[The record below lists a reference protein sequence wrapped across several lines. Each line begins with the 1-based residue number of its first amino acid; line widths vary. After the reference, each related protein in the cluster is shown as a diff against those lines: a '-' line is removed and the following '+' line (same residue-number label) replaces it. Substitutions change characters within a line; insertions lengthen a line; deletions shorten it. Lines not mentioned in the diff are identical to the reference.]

1 MEESKMSKVDLK
13 TYFEKVGHGEY
24 QRENFDAFLS
34 KVNFAYNVPSIHIA
48 GSNGKGSTANYLAN
62 IYRAQGHKVGLFTS
76 PYLETVNEMI
86 NINGQNIT
94 DEEMIQLIEDNSK
107 LIEKYCLSPFEIQ
120 TYIALEYFQR
130 NKCDIAIIE
139 CGMGGEID
147 ATNIFTPIASVIT
160 SISLEHTAFLGRSIC
175 EIAYQKAGII
185 KKEVPVIT
193 GILEDEAINTIVE
206 VSKENNCQLSVAVEP
221 AKVVYENKG
230 FNFAYGTLS
239 DLRIN
244 SAATYSL
251 KDACIAL
258 EVVNKLNG
266 SFPVSEQS
274 IKTGLA
280 ATYMP
285 VRMEIV
291 KESPLLI
298 IDGSHNPEGISN
310 MVKSLHNVAQIR
322 PIHVLFAC
330 FRDKNIERMLAY
342 LGEYSKDI
350 VLTTFPHDRARTE
363 EEYFLYMEDYSFK
376 ENALDALN
384 EMLTSYPDDCILI
397 TGSLAFA
404 AYIKHNMK

>member
-1 MEESKMSKVDLK
+1 MGKIDLK

-24 QRENFDAFLS
+24 QRENFDSFLN
-34 KVNFAYNVPSIHIA
+34 KVNFSYSVPSIHIA

-62 IYRAQGHKVGLFTS
+62 IYRAQGYKVGLFTS
-76 PYLETVNEMI
+76 PYLEVVNEMI
-86 NINGQNIT
+86 NINGQDISDNDMVEI
-94 DEEMIQLIEDNSK
+94 IEQYSK
-107 LIEKYCLSPFEIQ
+107 FIDKYSLSPFEIQ
-120 TYIALEYFQR
+120 TFIALTYFQKQ
-130 NKCDIAIIE
+130 KCDIAIIE

-193 GILEDEAINTIVE
+193 GILEEEAINTIVE
-206 VSKENNCQLSVAVEP
+206 DSKENNCQLSVAVEP

-230 FNFAYGTLS
+230 FNFAYGTL
-239 DLRIN
+239 DGLRIN

-258 EVVNKLNG
+258 EVVNKLNDQ
-266 SFPVSEQS
+266 FKVNEQA
-274 IKTGLA
+274 IKDGLA
-280 ATYMP
+280 NTFMP

-298 IDGSHNPEGISN
+298 VDGSHNPEGIN
-310 MVKSLHNVAQIR
+310 NLVKSLQNVAQNR
-322 PIHVLFAC
+322 EIHILFAC
-330 FRDKNIERMLAY
+330 FRDKNIERMLAF

-350 VLTTFPHDRARTE
+350 TLTTFPHERARTE
-363 EEYFLYMEDYSFK
+363 EDYFLYMEDHSFK
-376 ENALDALN
+376 EDALAALN
-384 EMLTSYPDDCILI
+384 DLMTNYPNDCILV

-404 AYIKHNMK
+404 AYIKHNYK

>member
-1 MEESKMSKVDLK
+1 MGKIDLK
-13 TYFEKVGHGEY
+13 TYFNNCGHGEY
-24 QRENFDAFLS
+24 QRENFDAFLK
-34 KVNFAYNVPSIHIA
+34 KVGFEYKVPSIHIA
-48 GSNGKGSTANYLAN
+48 GSNGKGSTANYLAR
-62 IYRAQGHKVGLFTS
+62 IYRAQGYKVGLFTS
-76 PYLETVNEMI
+76 PYLVNVNEMI
-86 NINGQNIT
+86 NINGQDIS
-94 DEEMIQLIEDNSK
+94 DKGLLSAIENSAK
-107 LIEKYCLSPFEIQ
+107 LFDKFSLSPFEIQ
-120 TYIALEYFQR
+120 TYIALSYFNK

-160 SISLEHTAFLGRSIC
+160 SISLEHTAFLGRSLC

-193 GILEDEAINTIVE
+193 GMLDEEAINTIVE
-206 VSKENNCQLSVAVEP
+206 VSKENECQLSVSVEP

-230 FNFAYGTLS
+230 FNFAYGKLEG
-239 DLRIN
+239 LRIN

-258 EVVNKLNG
+258 EVVNKLQEL
-266 SFPVSEQS
+266 FPVNEQS
-274 IKTGLA
+274 IKDGLMN
-280 ATYMP
+280 TFMP

-298 IDGSHNPEGISN
+298 IDGSHNPEGIAN
-310 MVKSLHNVAQIR
+310 LTNSLQNVTQNR
-322 PIHVLFAC
+322 EIHVLFAC

-350 VLTTFPHDRARTE
+350 VLTTFPHERARTE
-363 EEYFLYMEDYSFK
+363 EDYFLYLEDHVFK
-376 ENALDALN
+376 EDALSALN
-384 EMLTSYPDDCILI
+384 ELVATYPEDAILV

-404 AYIKHNMK
+404 SFIKENYK

>member
-1 MEESKMSKVDLK
+1 MSKVDLK